1 MEGGGD
7 QAVRVH
13 THGTRRVVK
22 LVGAKERLVFVP
34 RKARDNA
41 SFKPYRMIPRPDTR
55 IYARLRS
62 SQPAAA
68 SFLRAEIRPS

>member
-13 THGTRRVVK
+13 THVK

-41 SFKPYRMIPRPDTR
+41 SFKPCQMIPRPDTR
-55 IYARLRS
+55 IYARPRS

-68 SFLRAEIRPS
+68 NFLALALRYDPLKR